1 MGRLLD
7 SADESAT
14 GAHDDLFGP
23 DDAGALSLEKVSV
36 DRDASSAFDLTVRK
50 NAPLAHHELGPFA
63 QRDRALLEQAFD
75 LDERA
80 GVELERRV
88 PKHVALAEIA
98 AGCRP
103 VPRPRGPLACAPSRD
118 PLRWGAARSADP
130 WSRGQPARAC
140 GVHGS

>member
-88 PKHVALAEIA
+88 AKHVALAEIA
-98 AGCRP
+98 AGGEAPPPLP
-103 VPRPRGPLACAPSRD
+103 VPPRFAPSGDPLAADR
-118 PLRWGAARSADP
+118 AAA
-130 WSRGQPARAC
+130 A
-140 GVHGS
+140 